1 MTYSTQATSHR
12 ASHNQRTTRAFEPLV
27 SVGWKNQLVG
37 VLLYVK
43 RTSLE
48 QLTPSKRTMRNDER
62 HEDFWIV
69 LHERSVRLLKDFPNA
84 IEQTTTCARVVRND
98 DEELLLASDERVD
111 CS

>member
-48 QLTPSKRTMRNDER
+48 QLPSSERTMRHYEWKENL
-62 HEDFWIV
+62 WIV
-69 LHERSVRLLKDFPNA
+69 LHKRSVRLLKHFPDV
-84 IEQTTTCARVVRND
+84 IEQTTTRARVVRND